1 MELRVIKYFLAVAR
15 EENIT
20 KAAETLHLTQ
30 PTLSRQLRELE
41 EELGAELFIRGK
53 RRTTLTEAGILF
65 KVRAEELVSLEE
77 RTIHEFSHLSK
88 AVAGD
93 VYLGCGETEAMREVV
108 NGLSPLLREY
118 RDIHLHLLSGN
129 GEQSLDYLEKGLLDF
144 ALLCRSVPPEG
155 YHYIRLPYRDT
166 WGLLLRKDNPLAG
179 KPGIRVA
186 DVREEPLIASAQ
198 MASRNEIQR
207 WMGGDGELHIV
218 STYNLAYNAAFM
230 VEAGMGSMITYDRL
244 IPCDT
249 PYRENLVFRPFI
261 PALHSSNFL
270 VWKKERTLSKAAELL
285 KSRMEEYF
293 QRGNE

>member
-1 MELRVIKYFLAVAR
+1 M
-15 EENIT
+15 
-20 KAAETLHLTQ
+20 
-30 PTLSRQLRELE
+30 
-41 EELGAELFIRGK
+41 
-53 RRTTLTEAGILF
+53 
-65 KVRAEELVSLEE
+65 RAEELVSLEE

-144 ALLCRSVPPEG
+144 ALLCRNVPPEG

-198 MASRNEIQR
+198 MVSRNEIQR

-261 PALHSSNFL
+261 PALHNSNFL

-285 KSRMEEYF
+285 KSRMEDYF

>member
-1 MELRVIKYFLAVAR
+1 MV
-15 EENIT
+15 
-20 KAAETLHLTQ
+20 
-30 PTLSRQLRELE
+30 SR
-41 EELGAELFIRGK
+41 LFSVSTGTFISIFKWKRG
-53 RRTTLTEAGILF
+53 T
-65 KVRAEELVSLEE
+65 VP
-77 RTIHEFSHLSK
+77 
-88 AVAGD
+88 
-93 VYLGCGETEAMREVV
+93 
-108 NGLSPLLREY
+108 GLS
-118 RDIHLHLLSGN
+118 G
-129 GEQSLDYLEKGLLDF
+129 KGLLDF
-144 ALLCRSVPPEG
+144 ALLCRNVPPEG
-155 YHYIRLPYRDT
+155 YYYIRLPYRDT

-198 MASRNEIQR
+198 MVSRNEIQQ

-261 PALHSSNFL
+261 PALHNSNFL

-293 QRGNE
+293 QRENE

>member
-20 KAAETLHLTQ
+20 KAADKLHLTQ

-77 RTIHEFSHLSK
+77 RTINEFSHLSD

-93 VYLGCGETEAMREVV
+93 VYLGCGETEAMRDVV
-108 NGLSPLLREY
+108 SALSPVFDRY
-118 RDIHLHLLSGN
+118 PDIHLHLLSGN

-144 ALLCRSVPPEG
+144 ALLCRSIPPDG
-155 YHYIRLPYRDT
+155 YYYIQLPYRDT

-179 KPGIRVA
+179 KPGIRAA
-186 DVREEPLIASAQ
+186 DVRKEPLIASAQ
-198 MASRNEIQR
+198 LTSRNEIQR
-207 WMGGDGELHIV
+207 WMGGDEELHIV
-218 STYNLAYNAAFM
+218 STYNLAYNAAFL

-244 IPCDT
+244 IPCGTD
-249 PYRENLVFRPFI
+249 YRKDLVFRPFI
-261 PALHSSNFL
+261 PALHSGNFL
-270 VWKKERTLSKAAELL
+270 VWKKERTLSRAAELL
-285 KSRMEEYF
+285 KKQMEDHFNGLDE
-293 QRGNE
+293 